1 MNEDLLQ
8 TNYDITKKSKLKI
21 FYETNKVLIFLITF
35 VLIVGIGSIS
45 FYTEIKER
53 KKIQLAD
60 DYIEAKILLENNQR
74 NTAKNILNQIIFE
87 NDNFYSVLSLFLIL
101 DENLIVDEIEL
112 SNLFDQ
118 ILEHNKFEEEVK
130 NLIIFKKSLFQSNF
144 KNEAELLKTIKPL
157 MNKETLWKPHALL
170 LLGDYFVFNKEY
182 LKAEEFYVQILSL
195 KNLQKEMYE
204 IARSRLV
211 LVAND

>member
-144 KNEAELLKTIKPL
+144 KNEAELLKSIKPL
-157 MNKETLWKPHALL
+157 MNNETLWKPHALL

-211 LVAND
+211 LIAND